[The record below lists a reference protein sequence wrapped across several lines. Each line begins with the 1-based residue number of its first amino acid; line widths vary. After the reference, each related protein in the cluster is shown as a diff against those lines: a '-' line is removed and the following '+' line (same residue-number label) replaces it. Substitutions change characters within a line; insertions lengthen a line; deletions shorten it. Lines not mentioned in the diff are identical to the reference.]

1 MQALT
6 EIPEMAPTSPSPLLQ
21 AESGMERILI
31 VRLGSM
37 GDIVHTLPAVATL
50 RARFPEARLGWVI
63 EERWSEL
70 LNAPQ
75 SQRDR
80 GSERPLVDLVLAVH
94 SREWRDS
101 WFARRTRQEFFGFV
115 RRLRGGGWQLAID
128 FQSAIRSAVAARLC
142 GASEV
147 AGFADAHEAPASL
160 LYTRSVEARG
170 VHMVEQNISLTM
182 AVAPDAV
189 PEFGFPLPHDP
200 NSEAWAAE
208 LLARA
213 GAREL
218 CVVTPGA
225 GWGAKRWPPE
235 RFASVARSLRELGLI
250 SIVNFGPGEESLAAA
265 VEDAAAGA
273 ARAERCSISQLIALL
288 RRARLCVGG
297 DTGPTHLAAALGVPV
312 VAIYG
317 PTNPARNGPFGAP
330 CIALRSPESVTDHS
344 RRSKPEAGLLSISA
358 EQVVTAAQRLLGR
371 T

>member
-1 MQALT
+1 MPALA
-6 EIPEMAPTSPSPLLQ
+6 EISEMEAASSSPSPQGEAGL
-21 AESGMERILI
+21 ERILI

-50 RARFPEARLGWVI
+50 RSRFPQATLGWVI

-70 LNAPQ
+70 LSAPGFGGH
-75 SQRDR
+75 R
-80 GSERPLVDLVLAVH
+80 GPARPLVDLVLSVH

-101 WFARRTRQEFFGFV
+101 FFARRTRHEFFGFV
-115 RRLRGGGWQLAID
+115 RTLRAGGWRLAID
-128 FQSAIRSAVAARLC
+128 FQSAIRSAVAARIS
-142 GASEV
+142 GAGEV

-170 VHMVEQNISLTM
+170 AHMVEQNISLTL
-182 AVAPDAV
+182 AVAPDAA
-189 PEFGFPLPHDP
+189 PDFTFPLPRDP
-200 NSEAWAAE
+200 KCEAWAAE

-213 GAREL
+213 GGCEL

-235 RFASVARSLRELGLI
+235 RFASVARSLRELGLL
-250 SIVNFGPGEESLAAA
+250 SIVNFGPGEEALAAA
-265 VEDAAAGA
+265 VEDAAGGA
-273 ARAERCSISQLIALL
+273 ALAERCSIGQLIALL

-312 VAIYG
+312 AAIYG

-330 CIALRSPESVTDHS
+330 CIALRSPESITDHS
-344 RRSKPEAGLLSISA
+344 RRSEPEAGLLSISA
-358 EQVVTAAQRLLGR
+358 EQVVMAAHRLLGR
-371 T
+371 S